1 MSQETWNLI
10 KQSKRFYVST
20 YRRMGTVLV
29 ISVVTNLALGCG
41 IYYTYFN
48 LPEPEFYATSGIA
61 PPVLLTAM
69 DIPNNTSVA
78 LLAPDPDV
86 VNDVKK
92 IPQ

>member
-1 MSQETWNLI
+1 MSRETWHLI

-20 YRRMGTVLV
+20 YRNVGTALV
-29 ISVVTNLALGCG
+29 MSVVINLILGCG

-61 PPVLLTAM
+61 PPVLLTALDM
-69 DIPNNTSVA
+69 PNNTSVA

-86 VNDVKK
+86 ETNVKK